1 MPQCLEGTRTANLQS
16 IREWIQNDDGPAIY
30 WLSAMSGTGKST
42 IARTIAAT
50 LGPESNRFQ
59 PSNVKCSLAA
69 SFFFSKG
76 DDTRNTAQH
85 VFTTIT
91 RCLTLHRPN
100 LIRFA
105 AEACAELDHVMSK
118 GFSGLW
124 DVLVNKLPEFVEAS
138 PTLRNAPE
146 RWIVVI
152 DALDECQDAS
162 GFDIRHMLKRLA
174 QCNARLKNDLLQ
186 IRFLI
191 TSRTENHIER
201 AFDRL
206 KPIPYRKEIL
216 ERVDVEG
223 PNRKM
228 LRDNDIAIF
237 LRFELRRIAE
247 EQVSLRDDQWP
258 GEDAIEKLAKKSQ
271 GLFIYAATC
280 CRFLERR
287 ARQRLELLLK
297 DTDDK
302 ISDDNSPQG
311 QLFKIYGQIIEASM
325 DNDKWTVGERQDLR
339 DILGPL
345 VVLAEPVSLSILQLL
360 LPRQEDLD
368 NLDERLEDFQSVI
381 NVPKDDN
388 TPVTIHHLSFHNF
401 LVHGQ
406 TKKTYPWLWIDEM
419 RTNTQILDRCIKVL
433 EEGLKNQDICDVRLP
448 DFEVDELSQDS
459 IQQCIPLHV
468 QYACRYWFHHLSRSG
483 AALTSGIA
491 CKVYDFLKSRFLF
504 WVEAMAWMKEM
515 SATITV
521 LNHLLEIS
529 TPAITPASGNS
540 IDYVSLVAVF
550 AKDARRFLLANRS
563 IIESA
568 PLQLY
573 CSALLFSPSKSV
585 IRLLYGDDYIPSW
598 IKRHPRVEEHW
609 TPRLFDLGN
618 KGYRNVRISADTTVI
633 AAVEHSKYIDLWN
646 INTGAKMSS
655 FTLKGRGVLIIS
667 ITLSGRG
674 DAMKLACV
682 HKKVSRDLSDQTS
695 MSEQT
700 CLRPGVIIWNVA
712 SRDVI
717 FEAEHIGAEKVE
729 FSCDERTVIS
739 VCGNGTIKSWQIGQ
753 DQTCEIRRST
763 TPWLERLSTRNWPP
777 LEISPGGQK
786 VAFDLTE
793 PDSVGIWNIQADA
806 LETELPFNDLVHTA
820 WSNDG
825 SMLAAISGQSTRFSS
840 FLEIWSVSNWKTTIR
855 VPFQEGLK
863 GVAISPDNSVLAL
876 QARPEGHA
884 SLIMLVKASNGEKL
898 WASTVQGPVSGPL
911 SFSPDGQYL
920 AATPILEG
928 IIVWDVAI
936 CKLTGDESRTNAQ
949 ATGRYVR
956 SNHFAYELNTTSDGK
971 ILHAIG
977 GEESQLFRTVNGVQ
991 IAREVTFKDA
1001 NLSPDGRLACLF
1013 DLDRLRR
1020 RRCSSHLRLWDTVED
1035 RELQAGE
1042 YTTVQ
1047 DFSLSKEILVLLLD
1061 LGGSNQEV
1069 RVVSID
1075 NMRTLHS
1082 LHLSDQHL
1090 NRIFHLGST
1099 TKFIAY
1105 TTRNKRAKEFTL
1117 NSWNLATD
1125 THECMAKSKSSRS
1138 WKDPE
1143 CLFSPNG
1150 QFFVHACG
1158 PEKWQLREVPTGAV
1172 LLEETLVG
1180 GADKWGKHPK
1190 ASPTFSAD
1198 SRFLAIP
1205 ELYDTVTY
1213 QVSIWRVPSGVRVG
1227 RVITEEG
1234 EPDSVVLSANGHLL
1248 LIDYG
1253 GELELWYLASGGC
1266 WVTWADLSDPKR
1278 ENLVSENCCHLR
1290 SKLGILPLP
1299 SPVQIPAG
1307 ERQAQVNHDA
1317 HLWFSFNDRW
1327 LMHGSE
1333 KLLWFPLDYHP
1344 HAAAV
1349 QGSTVAAVGKH
1360 GWITFLE
1367 FSLADIPITSGVL
1380 GGACMTDEYDCGL
1393 WTPVDKEEDHGGE
1406 TESNS

>member
-1 MPQCLEGTRTANLQS
+1 
-16 IREWIQNDDGPAIY
+16 
-30 WLSAMSGTGKST
+30 MSGTGKST
-42 IARTIAAT
+42 VARTVAAN
-50 LGPESNRFQ
+50 LGRLEGNKAQ

-76 DDTRNTAQH
+76 DDSRNTAQH

-100 LIRFA
+100 LTRFA

-124 DVLVNKLPEFVEAS
+124 DLLVNKLPEFVEAS
-138 PTLRNAPE
+138 QTLKNAPE

-152 DALDECQDAS
+152 DALDECQDSS
-162 GFDIRHMLKRLA
+162 GFDIRHMLKQLS

-216 ERVDVEG
+216 ERVNVEG

-247 EQVSLRDDQWP
+247 EQLSPPDDQWP
-258 GEDAIEKLAKKSQ
+258 GEGAIEKLAKKSQ

-325 DNDKWTVGERQDLR
+325 DNDKWTAGERQDLR

-345 VVLAEPVSLSILQLL
+345 IVLAEPVSLSILQLL

-368 NLDERLEDFQSVI
+368 NLDERLDDFQSVI

-388 TPVTIHHLSFHNF
+388 TPVAVHHLSFHNF
-401 LVHGQ
+401 LVLEQ
-406 TKKTYPWLWIDEM
+406 TRKTYPWLWIDEM
-419 RTNTQILDRCIKVL
+419 ETNTQILDQCLKIL
-433 EEGLKNQDICDVRLP
+433 EEGLKNQDICDVGLP
-448 DFEVDELSQDS
+448 DFEVDELSQDRV
-459 IQQCIPLHV
+459 QQCIPLHV
-468 QYACRYWFHHLSRSG
+468 QYACRYWIHHLSRSG
-483 AALTSGIA
+483 AALTSEVA

-504 WVEAMAWMKEM
+504 WVEAMAWMKDM
-515 SATITV
+515 SATIAV
-521 LNHLLEIS
+521 VIQLLDIF
-529 TPAITPASGNS
+529 TPSDTSASSNS
-540 IDYVSLVAVF
+540 VGYVSLVAAF

-563 IIESA
+563 VVEST

-585 IRLLYGDDYIPSW
+585 IRQLYGDQRIPSW
-598 IKRHPRVEEHW
+598 IKRHPRVEENW
-609 TPRLFDLGN
+609 TPRLFDLGEA
-618 KGYRNVRISADTTVI
+618 GYKNVRISADTTII
-633 AAVEHSKYIDLWN
+633 AAVQQTFRSICLWN
-646 INTGAKMSS
+646 ISTGAEMSP
-655 FTLKGRGVLIIS
+655 FTLNGQDVRIRS

-674 DAMKLACV
+674 GAMKLACV
-682 HKKVSRDLSDQTS
+682 HEKTSRDLSNQTS

-700 CLRPGVIIWNVA
+700 CLSPGVIIWNVA
-712 SRDVI
+712 SGDVI
-717 FEAEHIGAEKVE
+717 LEAEHNDAEQVE
-729 FSCDERTVIS
+729 FSPDERILTS
-739 VCGNGTIKSWQIGQ
+739 VCRNGTIKSWNVGQ
-753 DQTCEIRRST
+753 GQNCEVRQST
-763 TPWLERLSTRNWPP
+763 TPWQERLSTRTRP

-786 VAFDLTE
+786 VAFPLVE
-793 PDSVGIWNIQADA
+793 PDCIGIWNIQADF
-806 LETELPFNDLVHTA
+806 LETELPFDNLVRIA

-825 SMLAAISGQSTRFSS
+825 SLLAAISGESTRFSS
-840 FLEIWSVSNWKTTIR
+840 FLEIWSVSIWKTAIR
-855 VPFQEGLK
+855 IPFQEQLI
-863 GVAISPDNSVLAL
+863 GVAISPDNSILAL
-876 QARPEGHA
+876 RAQREGHEDV
-884 SLIMLVKASNGEKL
+884 IMLVKASNGGKL
-898 WASTVQGPVSGPL
+898 WASTVRGPVSSFL

-920 AATPILEG
+920 AASHIFEG
-928 IIVWDVAI
+928 IMVWDVEI
-936 CKLTGDESRTNAQ
+936 CKLTGDESRTNTQ
-949 ATGRYVR
+949 ATGRYDR
-956 SNHFAYELNTTSDGK
+956 SRHFAHTLTTTSEGE

-977 GEESQLFRTVNGVQ
+977 QTESQVFRTVNGVQ
-991 IAREVTFKDA
+991 IAQKVTFEAA
-1001 NLSPDGRLACLF
+1001 NFSPDGRLACLF
-1013 DLDRLRR
+1013 NLDSLRR
-1020 RRCSSHLRLWDTVED
+1020 HRCSSHIRLWDMIED

-1042 YTTVQ
+1042 YTSVQ
-1047 DFSLSKEILVLLLD
+1047 DFFLSKGILVLLLD

-1082 LHLSDQHL
+1082 LHLSGQNL
-1090 NRIFHLGST
+1090 NRVFLLGT
-1099 TKFIAY
+1099 TAEFVAY
-1105 TTRNKRAKEFTL
+1105 TTSDKVAEEFTL
-1117 NSWNLATD
+1117 NSWNLATGI
-1125 THECMAKSKSSRS
+1125 TGCMYSSSRS

-1150 QFFVHACG
+1150 QFFVHSCG
-1158 PEKWQLREVPTGAV
+1158 LEKWQLREVPTGAV
-1172 LLEETLVG
+1172 LIEETLVG
-1180 GADKWGKHPK
+1180 GADKWGKHRK

-1205 ELYDTVTY
+1205 ELYDKVTY
-1213 QVSIWRVPSGVRVG
+1213 QVSIWRIPSGVQETVVG
-1227 RVITEEG
+1227 PKRGVPE
-1234 EPDSVVLSANGHLL
+1234 SVALSANGRLL
-1248 LIDYG
+1248 LISYG
-1253 GELELWYLASGGC
+1253 GPEELW
-1266 WVTWADLSDPKR
+1266 DLSTGNCWAAEWIQGLRDSKR
-1278 ENLVSENCCHLR
+1278 ENLFSENCCHLR

-1299 SPVQIPAG
+1299 SPVQISAG
-1307 ERQAQVNHDA
+1307 ERRAQVNHDA
-1317 HLWFSFNDRW
+1317 HLWFSPNDRW
-1327 LMHGSE
+1327 LMYGSE
-1333 KLLWFPLDYHP
+1333 RLLWFPSDYHP

-1349 QGSTVAAVGKH
+1349 QRSIVAAVGEH
-1360 GWITFLE
+1360 DWITFLE
-1367 FSLADIPITSGVL
+1367 FSLADIPFTSGVI
-1380 GGACMTDEYDCGL
+1380 GGKYETDEYDCGL
-1393 WTPVDKEEDHGGE
+1393 WTPLHNEENGDGK